1 MLPIKEIITIDEE
14 GTDLDRVVDLIMKA
28 FLVWLTVVIGG
39 KRELRH
45 TTAEG
50 VDAEVDAKAT
60 ACSTQGESRPI
71 AACQFL

>member
-1 MLPIKEIITIDEE
+1 MFPIKEIVTIDEE

-45 TTAEG
+45 TPTEG

-60 ACSTQGESRPI
+60 ACRAQGESRPI